1 MRECSE
7 VLFLNFF
14 HTVLTLF
21 ADLNHVARSTEEHKR
36 RASTNQ
42 SSKPA
47 NASVIGGDETDDEG
61 GDGAYT

>member
-1 MRECSE
+1 MSF
-7 VLFLNFF
+7 LFFF
-14 HTVLTLF
+14 LIIFFRTILTLF
-21 ADLNHVARSTEEHKR
+21 ADFNHVTRSREEHKR

-61 GDGAYT
+61 GVGAYT